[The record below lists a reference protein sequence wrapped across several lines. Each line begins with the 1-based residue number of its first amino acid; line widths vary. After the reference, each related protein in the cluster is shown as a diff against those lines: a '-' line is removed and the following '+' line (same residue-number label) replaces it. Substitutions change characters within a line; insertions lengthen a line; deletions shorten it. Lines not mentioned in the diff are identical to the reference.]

1 MLNDSSRR
9 FYNTITALSTRRR
22 PYSRGLLRY
31 CEIFANIRITFVS
44 SSTAGTTL
52 PLPGAEAEEEQR
64 DGEITMSYGEGDSG
78 GDNSTDLTHSSSEV
92 TTNEN
97 LLARFPVHIHIFSFL
112 CFLLQN

>member
-1 MLNDSSRR
+1 MVKRRFAKILQSRR
-9 FYNTITALSTRRR
+9 FQ
-22 PYSRGLLRY
+22 PGEGPSRGLLRD

-52 PLPGAEAEEEQR
+52 PLPGGEAEEERR
-64 DGEITMSYGEGDSG
+64 DGEMVMSYGEVDSG
-78 GDNSTDLTHSSSEV
+78 GDNSTDLTHSSADV

-112 CFLLQN
+112 YFLLQN